1 MGEKHIE
8 KWWYFFLCWVFQT
21 STWVGVIAYVIN
33 FTFPEKELII
43 GGYEDKDGDW
53 VTIRTSLG
61 NFCLSYCFIGPISYI
76 IYIALEMNSVT
87 HKYLEDFSPNSTI
100 KSKMD
105 YWIGLKPDISIK

>member
-1 MGEKHIE
+1 LLI
-8 KWWYFFLCWVFQT
+8 LSIT
-21 STWVGVIAYVIN
+21 

-61 NFCLSYCFIGPISYI
+61 NFCFSYFFIGPISYI

-87 HKYLEDFSPNSTI
+87 HKYLKDFSL
-100 KSKMD
+100 D
-105 YWIGLKPDISIK
+105 QQLKVK